1 MECSDMVTLDATE
14 REGTEPAIDDGQVAG
29 EALPIHDEV
38 KAADA
43 HVRAGSEDEVKA
55 ADAHVRAGSEDVGDY
70 PHIHGLPSVGTAVK
84 RWSRGVTGQTGRA
97 TPERILIKSLNF
109 LFFKPNFRF

>member
-1 MECSDMVTLDATE
+1 VQFDIACMECSDMVTLDATE

-43 HVRAGSEDEVKA
+43 HVRAGSED
-55 ADAHVRAGSEDVGDY
+55 VGDY

-84 RWSRGVTGQTGRA
+84 R
-97 TPERILIKSLNF
+97 
-109 LFFKPNFRF
+109 